1 MNIDIVIL
9 PRPTRRSDF
18 QTRELV
24 KRSLDSSEA
33 KTVENIIRD
42 KFSILSPRNYNWW
55 EWNPS
60 YHFSSNIWRN
70 LLDPLALA
78 DKDYVY
84 SLVRQDGKLISR
96 EPVNIS
102 GRDKSK
108 QNRAED
114 YKADFKTISKVR
126 NFVSKYYKEPDSNQG
141 F

>member
-1 MNIDIVIL
+1 M
-9 PRPTRRSDF
+9 
-18 QTRELV
+18 
-24 KRSLDSSEA
+24 
-33 KTVENIIRD
+33 
-42 KFSILSPRNYNWW
+42 
-55 EWNPS
+55 
-60 YHFSSNIWRN
+60 
-70 LLDPLALA
+70 ALA
-78 DKDYVY
+78 DKDYVH
-84 SLVRQDGKLISR
+84 SLVRQDRKLISR